1 MRARITHTFEYLYS
15 APVLLGPHRFCLKPR
30 GHGFQKLIDFQ
41 LQISPIPNYLYP
53 LVAASGDEIM
63 RARFLGSSDRFQVI
77 STSLVE
83 SELAPPLQSCLE
95 ESEPQLPYPV
105 GRLNG
110 DLVGAL
116 EGWLPNG
123 QHDPAAVDMAQEA
136 LMGSDQRALMFL
148 QQLVEI
154 IQDRVKYTQRH
165 GGPAWPAGRTLK
177 ERVGSCRDLAMLM
190 VEACRCVGLP
200 ARFVSGYHLVEPRP
214 SQYDLHAWTE
224 VYLPGA
230 GWRGFDPSG
239 MGSIDD
245 RYITLATSSKPE
257 LTAAVSGSFSGPP
270 GVTSSFS
277 WSIEAEIL
285 QQSTLAI
292 SEGGQE
298 LSNIQASFSS
308 QSSSSSEASFSS
320 EASSSGKALPSSQA
334 SSSGQASPLPSEV
347 AWLAG
352 NSM

>member
-1 MRARITHTFEYLYS
+1 MRARITHSFEYLYS

-41 LQISPIPNYLYP
+41 LHISPIPNYLYP

-63 RARFLGSSDRFQVI
+63 RARFMGSCDRFQVI

-95 ESEPQLPYPV
+95 EAEPQLPYPV

-214 SQYDLHAWTE
+214 SHYDLHAWTE

-285 QQSTLAI
+285 QQSALAI
-292 SEGGQE
+292 SEGSQPSFYGQ
-298 LSNIQASFSS
+298 A
-308 QSSSSSEASFSS
+308 SSSSQT
-320 EASSSGKALPSSQA
+320 SSSSKVSPSSQA
-334 SSSGQASPLPSEV
+334 SSSAQELPSGEAPPLPGEV